1 MPGIIREGRKRVKG
15 AWFRKSRVCGQHA
28 AERQPSALCYC
39 SDAGSLDA
47 NGALA
52 RTVTPP
58 TYVDC
63 ERCKKNTRKLLCK
76 RQKGSFGDGLAA
88 LVSRM
93 WLEEYVVRWS
103 RLL

>member
-63 ERCKKNTRKLLCK
+63 ERCKKKIQESYFARG
-76 RQKGSFGDGLAA
+76 RRAA
-88 LVSRM
+88 LATG
-93 WLEEYVVRWS
+93 LQH
-103 RLL
+103 